1 MTHARS
7 TIGRGM
13 TPRRHSAFSAAL
25 ICIIAVAGT
34 TPSSLHPQD
43 TPHVAWKPPGR
54 SSHLSRVSPDGRYIS
69 YEKWE
74 PGNDLFLHDLA
85 TGADR
90 RLTKAV
96 GKRESAV
103 GSSAFS
109 RQSTRLAYG
118 WNNNEGSCELRVID
132 LQDPGIPQP
141 RRLYVEKDVD
151 RVHPLDWA
159 PDGRSI
165 AVDVVRRDG
174 SEQIALI
181 AVGDGSLRPLQ
192 SSPVRLRVSA
202 MSFSPDGKYLAFD
215 SRPGNESATEVPRD
229 IFVLALDRRDGIPAA
244 LNLTHG
250 ALVGWSADG
259 TRLVFTSERNGSN
272 GLFALR
278 IGDGRPQ
285 GETELIRPDV
295 GPLSALGLTT
305 SGSLFYFPEDQT
317 ISVIKTG
324 SFDFSTGQMLKPP
337 SDLLLEYSDASN
349 KSPKWSPD
357 GKSLAYIVEHS
368 SRAGDS
374 RLAVNMLETDQVRE
388 FPVRLAQMN
397 WLYWAPDA
405 RSLMVSASDLNGEPG
420 LWRVDIAT
428 NEMSSIARGS
438 FGRDIYPTWA
448 WASYGNLFYGWS
460 RDASK
465 IYYQRLLPGDAGLV
479 LVERDLASGLERELF
494 RQAAPGPWYS
504 PRLSAD
510 GAKLYY
516 RRSEGLASEP
526 PALQAALIE
535 RDLASGTE
543 KELLR
548 GNLGGPALSPDGRF
562 LATTMFD
569 GPTRSESYVLVPVAG
584 GEPRTLMQVTLEQSF
599 KDGRSV
605 PGLSAYV
612 IWAPDSRSLLF
623 FAFDADST
631 HPGFWWIPMNG
642 SEPAKTTGG
651 FGSDG
656 GELFDVR
663 VHPDGRQFA
672 SMFTSESAEV
682 VWVLKDVLPKG
693 SPK

>member
-1 MTHARS
+1 MTHGTS
-7 TIGRGM
+7 TASRVMI
-13 TPRRHSAFSAAL
+13 PRRHSAFSAAL
-25 ICIIAVAGT
+25 ICIIAVACT
-34 TPSSLHPQD
+34 PPSSLHPQD

-54 SSHLSRVSPDGRYIS
+54 SSHLSKVSPDGRYIS

-74 PGNDLFLHDLA
+74 PGDDLFLHDLA

-118 WNNNEGSCELRVID
+118 WNNNEGFCELRVID

-141 RRLYVEKDVD
+141 RRLFVEKNVD

-159 PDGRSI
+159 PDDRVI
-165 AVDVVRRDG
+165 AVDVVRHDG

-181 AVGDGSLRPLQ
+181 SVGDGSLRPLQ

-202 MSFSPDGKYLAFD
+202 MSFSPDGQYLAFD
-215 SRPGNESATEVPRD
+215 SRPGNQSATEMPRD
-229 IFVLALDRRDGIPAA
+229 ISVLALDRREGIPAA
-244 LNLTHG
+244 VNFTHG

-259 TRLVFTSERNGSN
+259 TRLVFTSGRNGSN
-272 GLFALR
+272 GLFAVR

-285 GETELIRPDV
+285 GEPELIRPDV
-295 GPLSALGLTT
+295 GPLSSLGLTT
-305 SGSLFYFPEDQT
+305 SGSLFYFEEDQT
-317 ISVIKTG
+317 TSVVKTG

-374 RLAVNMLETDQVRE
+374 RLAVNMLETDQVQE
-388 FPVRLAQMN
+388 FPAHLARMD

-405 RSLMVSASDLNGEPG
+405 RSLMVSASDVNGEPG
-420 LWRVDIAT
+420 LWRVDVAT
-428 NEMSSIARGS
+428 HETSPIARGS
-438 FGRDIYPTWA
+438 FGRDIYPTYA
-448 WASYGNLFYGWS
+448 WPSDGNLFYGWS
-460 RDASK
+460 RDARK
-465 IYYQRLLPGDAGLV
+465 IYYQRESGRV
-479 LVERDLASGLERELF
+479 LVERDLASGLDQELF
-494 RQAAPGPWYS
+494 RQTGSGPWFP
-504 PRLSAD
+504 PRLSA
-510 GAKLYY
+510 GLAKLYY
-516 RRSEGLASEP
+516 RRGQGPASE
-526 PALQAALIE
+526 AAASQAVLIE
-535 RDLASGTE
+535 RDLASGVE
-543 KELLR
+543 RELMR
-548 GNLGGPALSPDGRF
+548 GNLGGPAVSPDGRL

-569 GPTRSESYVLVPVAG
+569 VRSRSESYVLVPVAG
-584 GEPRTLMQVTLEQSF
+584 GEPRPLMQVTLDQSI
-599 KDGRSV
+599 KDGHST
-605 PGLSAYV
+605 PNLDAYV
-612 IWAPDSRSLLF
+612 LWAPDSRSLLF

-631 HPGFWWIPMNG
+631 HGGFWWIPMNG
-642 SEPAKTTGG
+642 GEPAKITGS
-651 FGSDG
+651 FDSDS
-656 GELFDVR
+656 GELIDFR

-672 SMFTSESAEV
+672 IMFTSQSAAV